1 MKNSINNK
9 KNTFIR
15 RIDKMSFFFWQVAS
29 QKLDV
34 SCMLTGKAKLFKL
47 IDLIYISKVKY
58 KLRIF

>member
-34 SCMLTGKAKLFKL
+34 SCMLTGKDKLFKL